1 MSEPLADEWRPA
13 RWSIRLEPGKSPV
26 VYDFETKEDL
36 ATIHGDDKIV
46 LSRAMLVARA
56 PTLRDTAIAAAQ
68 VFAVMKQFGNDRER
82 GTAMDMLP
90 LLKAALW
97 NIVDEAELVP
107 PMLKSDATQE
117 SDA

>member
-1 MSEPLADEWRPA
+1 M
-13 RWSIRLEPGKSPV
+13 
-26 VYDFETKEDL
+26 
-36 ATIHGDDKIV
+36 
-46 LSRAMLVARA
+46 M
-56 PTLRDTAIAAAQ
+56 
-68 VFAVMKQFGNDRER
+68 QFGNDRER

-90 LLKAALW
+90 ALKAALW